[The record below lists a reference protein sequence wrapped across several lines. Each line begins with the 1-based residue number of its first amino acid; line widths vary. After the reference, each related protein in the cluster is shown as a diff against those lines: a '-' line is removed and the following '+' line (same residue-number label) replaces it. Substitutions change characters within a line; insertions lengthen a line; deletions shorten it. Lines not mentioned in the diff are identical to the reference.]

1 MEDLQDG
8 WERRESRSKP
18 GQLYY
23 IHPESGKT
31 QWEAPLKKRRLQDTH
46 EEEKKVPQQASVD
59 GGLFSGLPEASS
71 VTCDPKTSLAEG
83 PPKPVTHVRALHL
96 LKKHTGSRRPSSWR
110 EKVIKR
116 TLEEATHDIKQ
127 LRKQIA
133 AGKTDEEQQAEFER
147 LAKEES
153 DRTSAH
159 EGGSLGR
166 FGRGKMQPAFE
177 QAAFALKVN
186 ELSGIVTSDSGVH
199 IILRVE

>member
-133 AGKTDEEQQAEFER
+133 AGKTDR
-147 LAKEES
+147 RRS
-153 DRTSAH
+153 S
-159 EGGSLGR
+159 SR
-166 FGRGKMQPAFE
+166 FSETTRGCR
-177 QAAFALKVN
+177 
-186 ELSGIVTSDSGVH
+186 I
-199 IILRVE
+199 